1 MGDKMLV
8 YGAPESR
15 WGQYFEYGVL
25 SKNNFVKIIKA
36 RSVYGNSLDTRYR
49 IMVCDSDIIKV
60 GGMVE

>member
-8 YGAPESR
+8 YGVPESP
-15 WGQYFEYGVL
+15 WGQYFEYGFL

-36 RSVYGNSLDTRYR
+36 RSVCGNFLDTRYR
-49 IMVCDSDIIKV
+49 IFARDSDIIKV